1 MLYTIFSY
9 KTIQSKDQLF
19 HLSPLN
25 LQQNQNAIQ
34 LGYLISKDPLNK
46 GEFSVADTGFRALVK
61 RKNLDKNKNF
71 VLGNNSLGAFFE
83 DAGYAAVPSN
93 KNKKPGKT

>member
-1 MLYTIFSY
+1 M
-9 KTIQSKDQLF
+9 
-19 HLSPLN
+19 N
-25 LQQNQNAIQ
+25 E
-34 LGYLISKDPLNK
+34 
-46 GEFSVADTGFRALVK
+46 GEFSVANTGFRALVK

-93 KNKKPGKT
+93 KNKKPGMDNMIDAENNKNINQK

>member
-1 MLYTIFSY
+1 M
-9 KTIQSKDQLF
+9 
-19 HLSPLN
+19 N

-34 LGYLISKDPLNK
+34 LGYLISKDPLNE
-46 GEFSVADTGFRALVK
+46 GEFSVANTGFRALVK